1 MHRAQCPFPPNAAI
15 LARAH
20 LPSHFSIIYKRVYQ
34 VSFVRLQV
42 SLSAR
47 PLHPRMHC
55 FACALGTRR
64 TSRVRARPYLCMRFP
79 FFCPSR
85 GRKEVLVPLLKTHQ
99 RVSQLLGIV
108 LQRSVRF
115 MQPRNHDLPS
125 LCRWGRSTMARRKKK
140 TKTFP
145 AKITL
150 SAHVLCTHMTTQTR
164 ERLQPQHAQF

>member
-1 MHRAQCPFPPNAAI
+1 MYRAQCPFPPNAAI
-15 LARAH
+15 LAST
-20 LPSHFSIIYKRVYQ
+20 PSITFFSIIYKEEYIRSRSCAYRSRSLPDLCIRGCT
-34 VSFVRLQV
+34 VSRAPWEHVE
-42 SLSAR
+42 
-47 PLHPRMHC
+47 PRE
-55 FACALGTRR
+55 CAH
-64 TSRVRARPYLCMRFP
+64 RPYLCMRFP

-140 TKTFP
+140 QR
-145 AKITL
+145 L
-150 SAHVLCTHMTTQTR
+150 SQRKLHCLHTSFART
-164 ERLQPQHAQF
+164 